1 VSPESAGYTPPAIIL
16 RGILLESFPLVP
28 IPLFYALAIPAVLM
42 VGITKTGVGGSNVLG
57 VSLMSFAVAVPQA
70 TAILLPILC
79 LTDLAGVWMFRRS
92 WDARNLAI
100 ILPGA
105 VLGIVIGTVT
115 FSYLDS
121 AAIKTVVGVIA
132 VWFALAQFV
141 PLIKKREVA
150 PKPASVPRG
159 FFWSS
164 VAGFTS
170 FVAHAGQPPLSIYL
184 IPQRMPK
191 ELYLGTN
198 AIFWAFANYL
208 KLIPFW
214 YLGQLNVTNL
224 ATSVALMPL
233 VPVGLAIGWWIQKAL
248 SPTMFYKVV
257 LILLGLTGAKLI
269 WDGIASAL

>member
-1 VSPESAGYTPPAIIL
+1 MIDW
-16 RGILLESFPLVP
+16 PLVD
-28 IPLFYALAIPAVLM
+28 IPLFYALAIPAALM

-57 VSLMSFAVAVPQA
+57 VSLMSFVITVPQA
-70 TAILLPILC
+70 TAIMLPILC
-79 LTDLAGVWMFRRS
+79 LTDLVGVWVFRRS
-92 WDARNLAI
+92 WDARNLMI

-105 VLGIVIGTVT
+105 VVGIVIGTLT
-115 FSYLDS
+115 FSALDS
-121 AAIKTVVGVIA
+121 GAIKSVVGLIA
-132 VWFALAQFV
+132 VWFAVAQFL
-141 PLIKKREVA
+141 PLIRKREVA
-150 PKPASVPRG
+150 PRASDAPRG
-159 FFWSS
+159 LFWST

-214 YLGQLNVTNL
+214 YLGQLNATNL

-233 VPVGLAIGWWIQKAL
+233 IPVGLAIGWWIQKKL

-257 LILLGLTGAKLI
+257 LVLLGLTGAKLI
-269 WDGIASAL
+269 WDGIASVV